1 MSQQEKIKIEIEKVL
16 HYGKRK
22 INFGEDADKLIIARN
37 MDCMKKWTETEISD
51 IFDGG
56 NLKLTNYGWR
66 SLPSIKRK
74 SITANDPLART
85 ELVRSTRKHV
95 MEALKSIFADE
106 QLEDSEMPKKP
117 DYQRMAKELISEENI
132 RNNFENSFIEYDR
145 LRKY

>member
-132 RNNFENSFIEYDR
+132 RNNFEDSFIEYDR

>member
-1 MSQQEKIKIEIEKVL
+1 M